1 MGAIEQNEPVMDGAN
16 DATDAEKL
24 KGIKEQTAAD
34 GATGAEAE
42 GVVHERAE
50 ESGVEE
56 SGAEGN

>member
-24 KGIKEQTAAD
+24 EGIKAQTEAD

-56 SGAEGN
+56 N

>member
-24 KGIKEQTAAD
+24 EGIKEQTAAD
-34 GATGAEAE
+34 GATGSEADD
-42 GVVHERAE
+42 VVHERAE

-56 SGAEGN
+56 N